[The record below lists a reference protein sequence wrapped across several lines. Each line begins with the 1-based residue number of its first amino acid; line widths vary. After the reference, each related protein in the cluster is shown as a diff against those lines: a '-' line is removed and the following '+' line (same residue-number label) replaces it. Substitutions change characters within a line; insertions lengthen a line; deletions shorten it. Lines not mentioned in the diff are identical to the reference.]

1 MELIETDMSNI
12 YDPGFKATIIRMLA
26 GLEKS
31 IQDIKEMLSAGIK
44 DLKAS
49 QAEIKNA
56 ITKMWKQ
63 LDVMTTRMEEAEKI
77 ISDKEDKI
85 MENNEAEKKER

>member
-1 MELIETDMSNI
+1 
-12 YDPGFKATIIRMLA
+12 
-26 GLEKS
+26 
-31 IQDIKEMLSAGIK
+31 MLSAGIK

-85 MENNEAEKKER
+85 MENNEAEKKRERKDRKSVV